1 MFLFPETKE
10 RKYLTLDM
18 ALRFV
23 RDEPRRLGS
32 SFGKGKSPMK
42 AKMEVREEPGKKS
55 TLQLDLPE

>member
-1 MFLFPETKE
+1 
-10 RKYLTLDM
+10 M

-42 AKMEVREEPGKKS
+42 AKIEVREEPGKKS